1 MTRCSPLSFNEQ
13 DGSIAFRDLLT
24 IGVGPVCLEPSD
36 VRNPSQKSVTYA
48 CEVDRRWRPR
58 GVTRHG
64 LPNESVQPSGWALV
78 LNMSL
83 EQDRDINLFTPSGGT
98 VTTTIGIS
106 SDQLVIN

>member
-1 MTRCSPLSFNEQ
+1 MTRFSPLRFNEQ

-78 LNMSL
+78 LNIYK
-83 EQDRDINLFTPSGGT
+83 DGT
-98 VTTTIGIS
+98 EPEPCGLAIS
-106 SDQLVIN
+106 PGSEENSYSSEGSEE